1 LYKSAAERAKEDAV
15 TERQNSATDV
25 VEILRDRLGATYR
38 ADIDGGRDE
47 IVRVI
52 ADGLSV
58 DRDEAATILHQQMEA
73 GRIRYVVGTETDPVE
88 DRAAQHDER
97 SDQANRRDD
106 DGITDRRDTL
116 RASAL
121 PGAVGPA
128 GGTSGLMGS
137 PVAPLVAGGTTT
149 PPATPLAADAPL
161 AASADDLQRGG
172 YWEFLG
178 DRAGVV
184 PSSTRKGQVE
194 PRGT

>member
-1 LYKSAAERAKEDAV
+1 M
-15 TERQNSATDV
+15 TERQNSAMDV
-25 VEILRDRLGATYR
+25 VEILRDRLGVTYR
-38 ADIDGGRDE
+38 ADIDGGRDK

-52 ADGLSV
+52 ADGLRV
-58 DRDEAATILHQQMEA
+58 NRDEAAAVLRQQMDA
-73 GRIRYVVGTETDPVE
+73 GRIRYVLGTEADPVE

-97 SDQANRRDD
+97 SDQANRRAD
-106 DGITDRRDTL
+106 DGFTDRSDNL
-116 RASAL
+116 RANAL
-121 PGAVGPA
+121 PGVVGPA

-149 PPATPLAADAPL
+149 PPATPLAAGVPL
-161 AASADDLQRGG
+161 DASADDLQRGG